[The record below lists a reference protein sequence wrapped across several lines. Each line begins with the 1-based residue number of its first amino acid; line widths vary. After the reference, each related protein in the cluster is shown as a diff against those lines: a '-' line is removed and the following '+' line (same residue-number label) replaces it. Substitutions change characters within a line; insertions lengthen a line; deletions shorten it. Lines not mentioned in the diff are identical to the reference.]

1 MGIVVKTRRKQHNM
15 HPNSLKNLRPFQ
27 KGNQANPLGR
37 PRKDVSLTS
46 LLKEEIEKI
55 PEGEKEGR
63 TWRQL
68 LVLAWL
74 SGSLKNPF
82 LFREMLDRLEGKVA
96 VPIQIDIQA
105 EAEKLAKEM
114 NLPVAEI
121 VRQAEEIL
129 AGH

>member
-1 MGIVVKTRRKQHNM
+1 MGIIVKQGIKNHQM
-15 HPNSLKNLRPFQ
+15 HPNSLKNLKSFK
-27 KGNQANPLGR
+27 KGQSGNPKGR
-37 PRKDVSLTS
+37 PVKALTLTS

-55 PEGEKEGR
+55 PAGEKEGR
-63 TWRQL
+63 TWREL

-74 SGSLKNPF
+74 TGSLKNPF
-82 LFREMLDRLEGKVA
+82 LFKEMLDRLEGKVA
-96 VPIQIDIQA
+96 VPVQIDIQS